1 MKFWVV
7 AIAAVVGAL
16 AAIPLIPLASVVDSA
31 RLRQMGVEAGQIEG
45 TIRSGH
51 LYEVRLGSIAL
62 GDVSSRLNLA
72 DLSGGRLRFDLDG
85 NDPVSRL
92 SGGVSYGLGGAGL
105 DDFSVGTALVAGPQ
119 PLGNITI
126 VVEGLTVRFSGGACH
141 EAQGRVRAY
150 LSAAA
155 GAVGLPSEM
164 SGTASCRDA
173 VLTFDLAGAGGREQL
188 LLTIPSARKYRVRA
202 LIKPVSRAMEE
213 QLKAKGF
220 VPVEDG
226 LAYEE
231 ERTV

>member
-7 AIAAVVGAL
+7 AIAAVIGAL
-16 AAIPLIPLASVVDSA
+16 AAMPLIPLASVVDPS
-31 RLRQMGVEAGQIEG
+31 RLRHMGVEAGRIEG

-51 LYEVRLGSIAL
+51 LYEVRLGSVAL

-72 DLSGGRLRFDLDG
+72 DLSRGRLRLDLEG

-92 SGGVSYGLGGAGL
+92 SGGVSYGLDGAGL
-105 DDFSVGTALVAGPQ
+105 DDFSVGTALVAGSQ

-126 VVEGLTVRFSGGACH
+126 VVEGLTARFSGGACQKA
-141 EAQGRVRAY
+141 EGRTRAY

-155 GAVGLPSEM
+155 RAVGLPSEM

-173 VLTFDLAGAGGREQL
+173 ALTFDLAGAGGREQL

-202 LIKPVSRAMEE
+202 LIKPVSRAMDE
-213 QLKAKGF
+213 QLRAKGF

>member
-7 AIAAVVGAL
+7 AIAAVIGAL
-16 AAIPLIPLASVVDSA
+16 AAIPLIPLASVVDPA
-31 RLRQMGVEAGQIEG
+31 RLRHMGVEAGQVEG
-45 TIRSGH
+45 TIRRGH
-51 LYEVRLGSIAL
+51 LYEVRLGSVVL

-72 DLSGGRLRFDLDG
+72 DLSRGRLRLDLEG

-92 SGGVSYGLGGAGL
+92 SGGVSYGLDGAGL
-105 DDFSVGTALVAGPQ
+105 DDFSFGTALVAGSQ
-119 PLGNITI
+119 PFGNITI
-126 VVEGLTVRFSGGACH
+126 VVEGLTARFSGGACQKA
-141 EAQGRVRAY
+141 EGRARAY

-155 GAVGLPSEM
+155 RAVGLPSEM

-173 VLTFDLAGAGGREQL
+173 ALTFDLAGAGGREQL

-202 LIKPVSRAMEE
+202 LIKPVSRAMDE
-213 QLKAKGF
+213 QLRAKGF